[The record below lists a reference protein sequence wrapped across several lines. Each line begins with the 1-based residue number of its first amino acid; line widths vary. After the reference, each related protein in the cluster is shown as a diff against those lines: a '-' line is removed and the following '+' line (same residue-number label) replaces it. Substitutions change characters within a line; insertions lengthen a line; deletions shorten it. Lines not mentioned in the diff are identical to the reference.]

1 MGKFTFPNGA
11 TYETGDPVNVNGVVE
26 KEGTKPDMANVN
38 RSARPGTVGASME
51 QGRENLA
58 KSAELETQAYKWEQL
73 IAKNHYLD
81 HEVRDH
87 YRSRI
92 ASARREAAILRGEP
106 FPDPVPDQP
115 VSKTVSLTLP
125 R

>member
-1 MGKFTFPNGA
+1 MKQA
-11 TYETGDPVNVNGVVE
+11 TPLMLT
-26 KEGTKPDMANVN
+26 
-38 RSARPGTVGASME
+38 ASLRRKVLSQIWLTLTE
-51 QGRENLA
+51 VPGRERSGLPWNRAGKIA